1 MTQEERIV
9 RINELAK
16 KAKAEGL
23 TAEEQAERD
32 QLRADYLKDFRAGLR
47 QQLDNTYV
55 VGPDGVKR
63 KLPKKKPTGRGM

>member
-9 RINELAK
+9 RINQLAK

-55 VGPDGVKR
+55 VGADGVKR